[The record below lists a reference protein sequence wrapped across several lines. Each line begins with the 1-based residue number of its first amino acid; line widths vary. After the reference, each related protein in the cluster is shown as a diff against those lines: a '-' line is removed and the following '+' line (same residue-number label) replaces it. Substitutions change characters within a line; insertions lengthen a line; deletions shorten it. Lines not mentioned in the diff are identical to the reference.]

1 MNGRATLPPPQSP
14 ARRAALG
21 RGLAALA
28 AAFTIQR
35 GVARKLDKLSLKIAA
50 SAAPMALAEF
60 IRQTG
65 LQVLFDFDAIR
76 NFSTH
81 EVSGQFDADEALF
94 QMFEGSGLVY
104 EFINE
109 RTVTVRPRSP
119 AATPASLATRR
130 HDSGT

>member
-1 MNGRATLPPPQSP
+1 MNRRATLPSLQNP

-21 RGLAALA
+21 RGLAAFA
-28 AAFTIQR
+28 ATFAVQLS
-35 GVARKLDKLSLKIAA
+35 VASKLDKVRLKIAA
-50 SAAPMALAEF
+50 SAAPTALAEF

-76 NFSTH
+76 DFSTH
-81 EVSGQFDADEALF
+81 EVSGQFDAEEALF

-109 RTVTVRPRSP
+109 KTVAVRPRSP
-119 AATPASLATRR
+119 AATPASLSTRP
-130 HDSGT
+130 T